1 MKDLKSPLRYPGGKS
16 KATNFLFDDCNMP
29 INKISAYRE
38 PFLGGGSCA
47 FAFTKMYPDIPVW
60 VNDKYYNLYCF
71 WMTLKNEGDRLAN
84 KLHEVKDEL
93 SNTPDPLKTH
103 LDYYKV
109 VSEGLKGADNMF
121 EIAWQYYVLNRCS
134 FSGLGEGSGSFS
146 KDACINLFN
155 HNLISRLPKFSFL
168 MKNWKITNC
177 DYSELFNEDENTF
190 VFADP
195 PYDIKSF
202 IYGNKGDMH
211 SSFSHKDFHDCVDA
225 SSNMVMITYNSN
237 DELKSAYS
245 NWEQKEW
252 DLTYTMVS
260 TKNYRD
266 NEHEKKELLLTN
278 YKTKQP
284 STLEDFF
291 N

>member
-1 MKDLKSPLRYPGGKS
+1 MKDLKTPLRYPGGKS
-16 KATNFLFDDCNMP
+16 RATKFLFDDYNMP
-29 INKISAYRE
+29 VNNISAYRE

-71 WMTLKNEGDRLAN
+71 WITLKNDGDKLAK
-84 KLHEVKDEL
+84 KLHDVKDEL
-93 SNTPDPLKTH
+93 ANSADPLQAH

-109 VSEGLKGADNMF
+109 MREGLKNADNEF
-121 EIAWQYYVLNRCS
+121 DIAWQFYVMNRCS
-134 FSGLGEGSGSFS
+134 FSGLGETTGSFS
-146 KDACINLFN
+146 KDAVKDLFN
-155 HNLISRLPKFSFL
+155 HRLIERLPKFSSL

-177 DYSELFNEDENTF
+177 DYSELFDNAEDTF

-195 PYDIKSF
+195 PYDISTF

-211 SSFSHKDFHDCVDA
+211 DTFSHKEFHDCVDS

-237 DELKSAYS
+237 DELKNAYS
-245 NWEQKEW
+245 NWKQKEW

-260 TKNYRD
+260 TKKYRD
-266 NEHEKKELLLTN
+266 DEHNRKELLLMN
-278 YKTKQP
+278 YESKQP
-284 STLEDFF
+284 STLDAFF
-291 N
+291 